1 MRSPFASD
9 ERLIMGHDQLRAF
22 FDEQAQKLDEGIREA
37 IQIADGDVTK
47 ALRSAIVANWF
58 LIEENEKLKTQI
70 SMGYTRKKS
79 KQKSA

>member
-1 MRSPFASD
+1 
-9 ERLIMGHDQLRAF
+9 MGHDQLRAF